1 MPKSAEQRVLS
12 RLGEALPPPYE
23 LFANVRWISKPERN
37 SPARDGETDLVIMH
51 PRHGL
56 LIVETTGGRIRRDG
70 QGRWWTNEQPL
81 KIPPFKQAENS
92 KHALRRKIASLPE
105 WSRPLEQLRVGHA
118 VAFPNVATAKI
129 ASRERGLGPD
139 APLALVIDQAD
150 LGDTGDR
157 AEGDLARLRLLAG
170 RPTARHSPHG
180 T

>member
-56 LIVETTGGRIRRDG
+56 LIVETKGGRIRRDG

-81 KIPPFKQAENS
+81 KVPPFKQAENTR
-92 KHALRRKIASLPE
+92 HALRRKIASLPE
-105 WSRPLEQLRVGHA
+105 I
-118 VAFPNVATAKI
+118 I
-129 ASRERGLGPD
+129 AAAPGTRDARG
-139 APLALVIDQAD
+139 A
-150 LGDTGDR
+150 
-157 AEGDLARLRLLAG
+157 AEGAASAADRGGPGALADRG
-170 RPTARHSPHG
+170 C
-180 T
+180 